1 MATAT
6 VPTDRRPIG
15 FWLKLV
21 DRLLDE
27 GFDRLLGDRGLT
39 RRHWQALTA
48 LQDGPATVGELDT
61 RLAPFLDDQEP
72 STRPVLDDLAARGWA
87 TWAAG
92 DRAAATP
99 AGTSPP
105 ACWRRSRPSGAGSPR
120 ASAPTSTRARWP
132 CWPAWPPTSAGPTP
146 AATPGAER
154 RPAQPG
160 WSPSWG
166 MVAAPWPGSR
176 PRSCRAR
183 RRRSPASPRRPRRWR
198 RSGTAPAP
206 WRCWPPRRPPR

>member
-48 LQDGPATVGELDT
+48 LQDGPATVGDLDT

-72 STRPVLDDLAARGWA
+72 STRPVLDDLAALGWA
-87 TWAAG
+87 TWSAG
-92 DRAAATP
+92 DRAATTP
-99 AGTSPP
+99 AGT
-105 ACWRRSRPSGAGSPR
+105 AAHAGLL
-120 ASAPTSTRARWP
+120 AEVSA
-132 CWPAWPPTSAGPTP
+132 
-146 AATPGAER
+146 
-154 RPAQPG
+154 Q
-160 WSPSWG
+160 
-166 MVAAPWPGSR
+166 
-176 PRSCRAR
+176 R
-183 RRRSPASPRRPRRWR
+183 RRVTEGVSADEYQGTVTVLARMAANLGWTDPGDPRR
-198 RSGTAPAP
+198 
-206 WRCWPPRRPPR
+206 

>member
-6 VPTDRRPIG
+6 VPTERRPIG

-27 GFDRLLGDRGLT
+27 GFDRLLGDQGLT

-48 LQDGPATVGELDT
+48 LQDGPATVGELDA
-61 RLAPFLDDQEP
+61 RLAPFLGEREP

-92 DRAAATP
+92 DRAASTP
-99 AGTSPP
+99 GGAAAHARLLAEVSAQRRRVTEGVSADEYQGTV
-105 ACWRRSRPSGAGSPR
+105 AVL
-120 ASAPTSTRARWP
+120 ARMAANLGW
-132 CWPAWPPTSAGPTP
+132 ADP

-160 WSPSWG
+160 WPS
-166 MVAAPWPGSR
+166 
-176 PRSCRAR
+176 
-183 RRRSPASPRRPRRWR
+183 
-198 RSGTAPAP
+198 
-206 WRCWPPRRPPR
+206 